1 MIARERVARASIGT
15 VSGLFISQVRQHP
28 ERIALED
35 WGSSRSGPPEPV
47 RRFSYRQLEQ
57 RMLRLAGALAARGVQ
72 RGDRVALLSE
82 NRAEYLE
89 VFLAAG
95 CLGASVAC
103 QNWRLSAA
111 ELSHCLGLVE
121 PRLLLVSPRYAEHVP
136 ANAPTAITFGAAYE
150 AMLEQAVAT
159 SVAALEREPAD
170 GEAPLLILCTSGT
183 TGLPK

>member
-1 MIARERVARASIGT
+1 MVARERVARASIST
-15 VSGLFISQVRQHP
+15 VSGLFLSQVRQHP

-35 WGSSRSGPPEPV
+35 WGSSKAGPPVPL

-57 RMLRLAGALAARGVQ
+57 RMLRLAGALAARGVS

-103 QNWRLSAA
+103 QNWRLSAT
-111 ELSHCLGLVE
+111 ELAHCLRLVE
-121 PRLLLVSPRYAEHVP
+121 PRLFFDSPRHAERLH
-136 ANAPTAITFGAAYE
+136 ADAPRAC
-150 AMLEQAVAT
+150 
-159 SVAALEREPAD
+159 RR
-170 GEAPLLILCTSGT
+170 APC
-183 TGLPK
+183 